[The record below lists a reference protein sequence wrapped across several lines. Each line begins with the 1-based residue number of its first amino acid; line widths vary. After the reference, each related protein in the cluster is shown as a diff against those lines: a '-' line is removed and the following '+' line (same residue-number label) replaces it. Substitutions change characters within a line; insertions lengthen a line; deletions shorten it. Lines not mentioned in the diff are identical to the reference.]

1 MWEGESERGKRAP
14 RKEQN
19 GREQERCRS
28 AITRSSHE
36 GSSAARNV
44 PLLHLCLFRGLRNSS
59 APPDEFWVL
68 IRGVLLSLRM
78 HQNPR
83 RKFPCNMSHFPQG
96 MKVHILR
103 TYKHGQKR
111 VPDALWKGEMTEH
124 VLLVEMRC
132 HRRRPDASQITR
144 YFEKLVPDLWHAYLV
159 SKHASR
165 NCYLVP
171 CLFIHQTHGQYTYI
185 HELNENK
192 EIVVK

>member
-1 MWEGESERGKRAP
+1 MWRRKWERETCATKRTERQRTRKVSQRNYKELTRRLLGRKKRPAASLVSLPRSE
-14 RKEQN
+14 
-19 GREQERCRS
+19 
-28 AITRSSHE
+28 
-36 GSSAARNV
+36 
-44 PLLHLCLFRGLRNSS
+44 
-59 APPDEFWVL
+59 EFFGPSRWVL
-68 IRGVLLSLRM
+68 GFDSWSPSITENAP
-78 HQNPR
+78 NPR

-171 CLFIHQTHGQYTYI
+171 CLFIHETHGQYTYM
-185 HELNENK
+185 N
-192 EIVVK
+192 